1 MPIWLV
7 VAISVFLSAWIV
19 CMYFSLKD
27 DMARERRAAMLG
39 RKYVITYSPLGKFFL
54 IGWLPLTIFWLSY
67 LIFGYGK

>member
-1 MPIWLV
+1 
-7 VAISVFLSAWIV
+7 
-19 CMYFSLKD
+19 MYFSLKD
-27 DMARERRAAMLG
+27 DTARERRAAMLG